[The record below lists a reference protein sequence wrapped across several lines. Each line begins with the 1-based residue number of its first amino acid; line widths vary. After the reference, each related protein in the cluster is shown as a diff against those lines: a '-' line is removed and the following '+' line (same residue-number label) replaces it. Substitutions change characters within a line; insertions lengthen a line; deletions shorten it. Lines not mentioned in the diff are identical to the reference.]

1 MTYSMSPSSSSSQR
15 MVTAFFDSRSDAED
29 AIERLADA
37 GVPRDSIR
45 FMPGDER
52 DPPDDAG
59 DAARAEPRG
68 LWDSLGGLFLPDEDR
83 GTYAEGLRRGGYLI
97 SVHVSDEQYERVLDI
112 LDDEGTIDIDERAA
126 SWRSEGWTGSSTADV
141 LSGSTANL
149 TTGDTR
155 TTSGT
160 SGGSSTGTGT
170 TVETAGT
177 SGGVGAIGTGTAT
190 GTANSFSDDM
200 AATDPASATSVPQ
213 VSGGSRS
220 ADLATDT
227 STRLGRDVEVAGS
240 RETGLAGTEAS
251 LSESGDQVI
260 PVAQEQLRVGKRDVS
275 HGRVRIRSYV
285 VETPVEE
292 QVTLREERVA
302 VERRPVDRALG
313 DAEQAFQERTI
324 EAEERGE
331 EAVVS
336 KEARVVEEVVVRK
349 DVEQRTETVSDTV
362 RRTEVD
368 VEDERNVRGTG
379 TTGSADGKR

>member
-1 MTYSMSPSSSSSQR
+1 MTSNMNPSSSSSRR

-59 DAARAEPRG
+59 DAARTERRG
-68 LWDSLGGLFLPDEDR
+68 LWDSLGDMFLPDEDR

-112 LDDEGTIDIDERAA
+112 LDDEGTIDIDERAE
-126 SWRSEGWTGSSTADV
+126 SWRSEGWTGSSGSSTADV

-160 SGGSSTGTGT
+160 SDGRSTGTGT

-177 SGGVGAIGTGTAT
+177 TGGVGAIGT

-200 AATDPASATSVPQ
+200 AATDPTSATSVPQ

-220 ADLATDT
+220 ANLDTDT

-336 KEARVVEEVVVRK
+336 KEARVTEEVVVRK
-349 DVEQRTETVSDTV
+349 EAEQRTETVSDTV
-362 RRTEVD
+362 RQTEVE
-368 VEDERNVRGTG
+368 VEDERGNRVPGTG
-379 TTGSADGKR
+379 TTNQT